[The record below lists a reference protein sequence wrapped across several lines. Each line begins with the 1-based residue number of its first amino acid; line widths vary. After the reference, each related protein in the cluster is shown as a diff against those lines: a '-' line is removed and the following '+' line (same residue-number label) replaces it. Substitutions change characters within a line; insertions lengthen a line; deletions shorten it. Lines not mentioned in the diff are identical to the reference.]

1 MQNRA
6 SHVARGWIAGSFATG
21 IAAVSHG
28 LAHGSAP
35 SALAIFLGLVFAGM
49 LGTLA
54 IGRRASLP
62 RLTLV
67 VAGSQG
73 AFHLVFSWLSPV
85 ATTVV
90 AAHQT
95 AGHHATAQFGAA
107 HVGHL
112 AHTDAAMWVAHA
124 LAAAATIAFLR
135 RAEHGLWQVLRDTF
149 HRVASRLPAI
159 EARPALSRIVSANA
173 PRHPL
178 PLFLSVVTTRGPP
191 RLGFTS

>member
-1 MQNRA
+1 MQSRA
-6 SHVARGWIAGSFATG
+6 SQVARGWIAGSFATG

-35 SALAIFLGLVFAGM
+35 SALAIVLGLVFAGM
-49 LGTLA
+49 LGTFA

-67 VAGSQG
+67 VAGSQA

-85 ATTVV
+85 ATTV
-90 AAHQT
+90 T
-95 AGHHATAQFGAA
+95 AGHHATARFG
-107 HVGHL
+107 VGHL
-112 AHTDAAMWVAHA
+112 EHTDAAMWIAHA
-124 LAAAATIAFLR
+124 LAALATIAFLR
-135 RAEHGLWQVLRDTF
+135 RAEHGLWQLLRDAF
-149 HRVASRLPAI
+149 HRVAPRLPAI
-159 EARPALSRIVSANA
+159 EARPALLRTVPTVA

-178 PLFLSVVTTRGPP
+178 PTFLFVVSTRGPP